1 MRSRLR
7 PLAGLVLTLLLA
19 VSMLLQ
25 ARAAGHIT
33 TPKEQFG
40 HDIGEDYFLA
50 NYKQLTEYWKKLD
63 QESDRMTMVDIG
75 ETSEGRRQYMAIIT
89 SPENQKKLARYKE
102 ISQRLAHAEGLTDD
116 QAHALAAEGKAV
128 VWIDGGLH
136 ASEVLGAQQLME
148 LVYELVSKDD
158 PETRRFLNDII
169 ILAVQANPDGQDLC
183 ADWYMRERDPQ
194 KRSLSNLP
202 RLYSKYVGHDDNRD
216 SYMSNIK
223 ETTNMN
229 RIMFLE
235 WFPEIMY
242 NHHQTGP
249 TGAVLF

>member
-40 HDIGEDYFLA
+40 HHIGEDYFLA

-158 PETRRFLNDII
+158 PETKRFLNDII

-183 ADWYMRERDPQ
+183 ADWYMR
-194 KRSLSNLP
+194 
-202 RLYSKYVGHDDNRD
+202 
-216 SYMSNIK
+216 
-223 ETTNMN
+223 
-229 RIMFLE
+229 
-235 WFPEIMY
+235 
-242 NHHQTGP
+242 
-249 TGAVLF
+249 